1 LAREGQAVIDLVVTA
16 ALWIIVAALA
26 LGVARRSGP
35 LLRESTRDGTGE
47 FLRLVP
53 RIAIGVLGSGFIAAA
68 LPQDTVAYWLGSAS
82 GITGIVLAILAGAM
96 TPGGPVVGFAIAAAA
111 LKGGAGAPQVI
122 AYSTA
127 WALYAFPRLLS
138 YELPIMPARVVW
150 LRVVASL
157 PLPFLAAGL
166 AMLIGRP

>member
-1 LAREGQAVIDLVVTA
+1 VIDLLVSL
-16 ALWIIVAALA
+16 ALWLIVAALA
-26 LGVARRSGP
+26 LGVARRSRS
-35 LLRESTRDGTGE
+35 LLRESAKTGGAE

-68 LPQDTVAYWLGSAS
+68 LPQDTVGYWLGSSSGVAGIAIAS
-82 GITGIVLAILAGAM
+82 LAGAM

-122 AYSTA
+122 AYATA

-138 YELPIMPARVVW
+138 YELPIVPVRVVW

-157 PLPFLAAGL
+157 PLPFVAAGL